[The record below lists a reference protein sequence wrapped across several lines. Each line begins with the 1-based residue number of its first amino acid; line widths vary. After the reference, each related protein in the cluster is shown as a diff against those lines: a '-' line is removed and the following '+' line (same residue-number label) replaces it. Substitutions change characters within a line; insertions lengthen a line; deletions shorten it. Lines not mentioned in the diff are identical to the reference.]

1 MTSNSGVTRRH
12 FLKVGSIG
20 LAALSGGF
28 GLRGLARAET
38 PTPEHDHAT
47 PTSGDVVA
55 TAHAAD
61 HGGMG
66 TVGQVDH
73 AANQFNPH
81 EILTDFDTGVLTEEN
96 GRAVRTW
103 EMYAVDR
110 EFEIAP
116 GVHFPGWVYGTLTSA
131 ASRRLGRLV
140 GQCPGPTLRCVEGE
154 RLRIHFIN
162 ASSHPHTCL
171 LYTSRCV

>member
-1 MTSNSGVTRRH
+1 M
-12 FLKVGSIG
+12 G
-20 LAALSGGF
+20 LAGLAGGL

-38 PTPEHDHAT
+38 PTPEHSRHAT
-47 PTSGDVVA
+47 PTPDVTAA
-55 TAHAAD
+55 TNHAGD

-73 AANQFNPH
+73 AANQFDPH
-81 EILTDFDTGVLTEEN
+81 EILTDFDTGVLTEED
-96 GRAVRTW
+96 GRPVRTW

-116 GVHFPGWVYGTLTSA
+116 GVHFPGWVYGTPTSA
-131 ASRRLGRLV
+131 ASRRLGHVV

-162 ASSHPHTCL
+162 ASSHPHTIHFHGIH
-171 LYTSRCV
+171 